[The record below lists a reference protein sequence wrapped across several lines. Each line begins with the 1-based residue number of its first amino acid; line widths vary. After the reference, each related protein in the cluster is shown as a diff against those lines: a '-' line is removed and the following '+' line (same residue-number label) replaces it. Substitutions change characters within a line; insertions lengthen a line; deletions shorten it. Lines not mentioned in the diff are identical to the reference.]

1 MLCHQRHTNKRT
13 APTRKGTALI
23 INYRVWPV
31 KGKES
36 QTETKHATNKVL
48 PFLVTTAQHLG
59 QEGQKMSHYMTALAM
74 KQKGL
79 KPATKI
85 VLYWLADH
93 HNGETGECFPSI
105 NRLADVCEMSRR
117 SVENHL
123 ETLETL
129 GLIQRVNQ
137 FRDRGGKTSNRYL
150 LELTGTSENDSSA
163 DTDTQNLRMVCEKSA
178 HGHTQNLRMNNLGI
192 NNLGKETN
200 ISSSDDDGVDYYF
213 DQLWEEYPR
222 KVGKAQAKKAFKA
235 ASKKINFYDLLPK
248 YMSYVLT
255 LEGKETQFI
264 PHLATWLNG
273 ERWNDEGK

>member
-1 MLCHQRHTNKRT
+1 
-13 APTRKGTALI
+13 
-23 INYRVWPV
+23 
-31 KGKES
+31 
-36 QTETKHATNKVL
+36 
-48 PFLVTTAQHLG
+48 
-59 QEGQKMSHYMTALAM
+59 MSHYMTALAM

-105 NRLADVCEMSRR
+105 KRLADVCEMSRR
-117 SVENHL
+117 SVEGHL
-123 ETLETL
+123 DILETL

-137 FRDRGGKTSNRYL
+137 YRDTGGKTSNKYIL
-150 LELTGTSENDSSA
+150 GLSENLSEQD
-163 DTDTQNLRMVCEKSA
+163 DTQNLRMVCEKSA
-178 HGHTQNLRMNNLGI
+178 QGDTQNLRMNNLGI

-222 KVGKAQAKKAFKA
+222 KVGKAQAKKAFKT

-248 YMSYVLT
+248 LEAYVLT

-273 ERWNDEGK
+273 ERWKDEGQ

>member
-1 MLCHQRHTNKRT
+1 
-13 APTRKGTALI
+13 
-23 INYRVWPV
+23 
-31 KGKES
+31 
-36 QTETKHATNKVL
+36 
-48 PFLVTTAQHLG
+48 
-59 QEGQKMSHYMTALAM
+59 MSHYMTALAM

-93 HNGETGECFPSI
+93 HNGETGLCCPSV
-105 NRLADVCEMSRR
+105 NTLAAECEMDR
-117 SVENHL
+117 SSIIRHL
-123 ETLETL
+123 NTLEQL
-129 GLIQRVNQ
+129 GLIQRSTRN
-137 FRDRGGKTSNRYL
+137 RDNGSQRSNEFAL
-150 LELTGTSENDSSA
+150 MLENATPPVANCDPTPIA
-163 DTDTQNLRMVCEKSA
+163 KCDTF
-178 HGHTQNLRMNNLGI
+178 NLGN

>member
-1 MLCHQRHTNKRT
+1 
-13 APTRKGTALI
+13 
-23 INYRVWPV
+23 
-31 KGKES
+31 
-36 QTETKHATNKVL
+36 
-48 PFLVTTAQHLG
+48 
-59 QEGQKMSHYMTALAM
+59 MSHYMTALAM

-117 SVENHL
+117 SVEGHL
-123 ETLETL
+123 DILETL

-137 FRDRGGKTSNRYL
+137 YRDTGGKTSNKYIL
-150 LELTGTSENDSSA
+150 GLSENVSEQD
-163 DTDTQNLRMVCEKSA
+163 DTQNLRMVCEKSA
-178 HGHTQNLRMNNLGI
+178 QGHTQNLRMNNLGI

-200 ISSSDDDGVDYYF
+200 LSSSNDDGVDYYF

-222 KVGKAQAKKAFKA
+222 KVGKAQAKKAFKT

-248 YMSYVLT
+248 FEAYVLT

>member
-1 MLCHQRHTNKRT
+1 
-13 APTRKGTALI
+13 
-23 INYRVWPV
+23 
-31 KGKES
+31 
-36 QTETKHATNKVL
+36 
-48 PFLVTTAQHLG
+48 
-59 QEGQKMSHYMTALAM
+59 MSHYMTALAM

-105 NRLADVCEMSRR
+105 NRLAEVCEMSRR
-117 SVENHL
+117 SVEGHL

-137 FRDRGGKTSNRYL
+137 YRETGGKTSNKYIL
-150 LELTGTSENDSSA
+150 GLSGTLSDKDDA
-163 DTDTQNLRMVCEKSA
+163 QNLRMVCEKSA
-178 HGHTQNLRMNNLGI
+178 HGDTQNLRMNNLGN

-222 KVGKAQAKKAFKA
+222 KVGKAQAKKAFKT

-255 LEGKETQFI
+255 LKGKETQFI

-273 ERWNDEGK
+273 ERWDDEGK